1 MKLVAQEAAK
11 NLSVRSGGYMILMQE
26 QDSFGKLL
34 FYGISQIF
42 PIFIK
47 QMITKLYC
55 NESYFV
61 C

>member
-34 FYGISQIF
+34 FYGI
-42 PIFIK
+42 
-47 QMITKLYC
+47 
-55 NESYFV
+55 V
-61 C
+61 